1 MLSVKIK
8 EHTKRQDLNVCPLS
22 LSPNCVVLS
31 EDLTIPEHLKEVVHI
46 DEFNSCR
53 WPCYG
58 VE

>member
-31 EDLTIPEHLKEVVHI
+31 EDLTIPEHLQKIVHI
-46 DEFNSCR
+46 DEFHS
-53 WPCYG
+53 
-58 VE
+58 